1 MNVAVFYFFCN
12 QIMLSMDRKIRHCR
26 HHEQQTPQNIGS
38 DLCRRD
44 GGKMMLRVP
53 PEAHGAALVAA
64 KADGMS
70 LNQWAA
76 RYCKTRLRSEQR

>member
-1 MNVAVFYFFCN
+1 
-12 QIMLSMDRKIRHCR
+12 
-26 HHEQQTPQNIGS
+26 
-38 DLCRRD
+38 
-44 GGKMMLRVP
+44 MMLRLP